1 MKKQNLKLLAFA
13 VSTLLLSGCGDEA
26 LSNNPGAND
35 GSGSVVLAPQPKPTQ
50 QPTERN
56 GDALLGNPQYPAISY
71 GAWRSNVRE
80 SGDKVPSVAQQIEDM
95 KILSALGIKVIRT
108 YNTQGFIGTDGKS
121 NTENLL
127 EAISQLKQ
135 QDPNF
140 EMYVM
145 LGIWIDALNSWT
157 NLTVEHDK
165 DNPKNFDEIAKAKE
179 LALKYPDI
187 VKVLAVGNE
196 AMVDWAPYHVT
207 PQIILNH
214 VEDLQQWKLGSES
227 TKDIWVTSSDNYAV
241 WSGQDA
247 NGNQSEQAVLK
258 ALIKAVDYVSLH
270 TYALHDTHY
279 HPDFSQQW
287 KVPQSEQ
294 NLTKQEQIDSA
305 MKRAYQHTLGQ
316 IQVAQ
321 SFINRVDAMKP
332 IHLGETGWSSISTDG
347 LGAGGTQA
355 ADEYKQKR
363 FYDDMRAWSDQFGA
377 SLFFFQAF
385 DEPWKGDANNPSH
398 SEKHFG
404 LIDINCSVK
413 HVLWQQVDAL
423 NNLGLTR
430 DCPGAGFTASYSG
443 DFATLMD
450 AVLAPPKAPID
461 TPPAEGEFK
470 VLGNNVYSGASVYG
484 WDNPITAWAGVNDET
499 GVLTVAADP
508 ALAAVWGWG
517 AGIGNSANPTNL
529 SSSSKMTFE
538 IRGLDGGESQLAT
551 FGFYLGFQTAAGGG
565 SNHWVRF
572 NAGQGYTLSKD
583 WVKYTIDL
591 NKFSQ
596 FSSADLTKVTSPFTI
611 ADIYETSGGSA
622 PTRSDIEVRNISW
635 LE

>member
-50 QPTERN
+50 QPTARN

-294 NLTKQEQIDSA
+294 NLSKQEQIDSA
-305 MKRAYQHTLGQ
+305 MDRAYQHTLGQ

-377 SLFFFQAF
+377 SLFFFKLLMSHG
-385 DEPWKGDANNPSH
+385 KGMPTTHHIRKST
-398 SEKHFG
+398 
-404 LIDINCSVK
+404 
-413 HVLWQQVDAL
+413 
-423 NNLGLTR
+423 LGL
-430 DCPGAGFTASYSG
+430 
-443 DFATLMD
+443 L
-450 AVLAPPKAPID
+450 
-461 TPPAEGEFK
+461 
-470 VLGNNVYSGASVYG
+470 
-484 WDNPITAWAGVNDET
+484 
-499 GVLTVAADP
+499 
-508 ALAAVWGWG
+508 
-517 AGIGNSANPTNL
+517 
-529 SSSSKMTFE
+529 
-538 IRGLDGGESQLAT
+538 
-551 FGFYLGFQTAAGGG
+551 
-565 SNHWVRF
+565 
-572 NAGQGYTLSKD
+572 
-583 WVKYTIDL
+583 
-591 NKFSQ
+591 
-596 FSSADLTKVTSPFTI
+596 
-611 ADIYETSGGSA
+611 
-622 PTRSDIEVRNISW
+622 ISIVP
-635 LE
+635 